1 MEADKMVL
9 TDQQMKQ
16 MMAEVTRIQTYANL
30 IGKIKE
36 KEEKKIQLK
45 PESVKV
51 SVFFSSI
58 SRHKLLLRLFWR

>member
-1 MEADKMVL
+1 
-9 TDQQMKQ
+9 MKEIMQ
-16 MMAEVTRIQTYANL
+16 EVTRIQTYANL

-51 SVFFSSI
+51 SVFFSI
-58 SRHKLLLRLFWR
+58 LRYKPLLRLFWR